1 MFLTDAAFLHTVG
14 DVSRSP
20 LFFMKKGRYV
30 MKDEKKRN
38 RTTFVLSVDEET
50 KKQFKKVA
58 KARHMTVSGM
68 LTAWVWAQ
76 EIPDVELDSEDE
88 DDE

>member
-1 MFLTDAAFLHTVG
+1 
-14 DVSRSP
+14 
-20 LFFMKKGRYV
+20 MKT
-30 MKDEKKRN
+30 KKYAT
-38 RTTFVLSVDEET
+38 RTTMVISLDEET

-68 LTAWVWAQ
+68 LTAWVWSQ
-76 EIPDVELDSEDE
+76 QVPDIEVDTEDE

>member
-1 MFLTDAAFLHTVG
+1 
-14 DVSRSP
+14 
-20 LFFMKKGRYV
+20 MKKERS
-30 MKDEKKRN
+30 
-38 RTTFVLSVDEET
+38 RTTLVISVDEET

-76 EIPDVELDSEDE
+76 QNPDVEVDSEDE

>member
-1 MFLTDAAFLHTVG
+1 
-14 DVSRSP
+14 
-20 LFFMKKGRYV
+20 MKKQRS
-30 MKDEKKRN
+30 
-38 RTTFVLSVDEET
+38 RTTLVISVDEET

-76 EIPDVELDSEDE
+76 QIPDVVLDSEDE

>member
-1 MFLTDAAFLHTVG
+1 
-14 DVSRSP
+14 
-20 LFFMKKGRYV
+20 MKKERS
-30 MKDEKKRN
+30 
-38 RTTFVLSVDEET
+38 RTTLVISVDEET

-68 LTAWVWAQ
+68 LTAWIWAQ
-76 EIPDVELDSEDE
+76 QIPDVEVDDEDE

>member
-1 MFLTDAAFLHTVG
+1 
-14 DVSRSP
+14 
-20 LFFMKKGRYV
+20 MKKERS
-30 MKDEKKRN
+30 
-38 RTTFVLSVDEET
+38 RTTLVISVDEET

-76 EIPDVELDSEDE
+76 QIPDVVLDSEDE

>member
-1 MFLTDAAFLHTVG
+1 
-14 DVSRSP
+14 
-20 LFFMKKGRYV
+20 MKKERS
-30 MKDEKKRN
+30 
-38 RTTFVLSVDEET
+38 RTTLVISVDEET

-76 EIPDVELDSEDE
+76 QIPDVEVDSEDE